1 MHSYYIK
8 KKVEGGGRII
18 QQKSGIVKNEQWLG
32 KEVGGEE
39 AQNWDEQQ
47 LRG

>member
-32 KEVGGEE
+32 KREEVRRHRIGMSSS
-39 AQNWDEQQ
+39 
-47 LRG
+47 